1 LEGYK
6 LGVPFYIEVEIY
18 DFDAKSLG
26 ESERDLAKQ
35 SSEKSH
41 VLIAN
46 EGTRDLLQSGK
57 LPHKPMGTALFEVGQ
72 MLGSRGNMASKAL
85 QSGGVLYAHV
95 KSCRA
100 GGALGVMNLQL
111 QGLNLK
117 SLRIMG
123 RRSNPFFEL
132 CRKVDSPRGVV
143 W

>member
-1 LEGYK
+1 MEGYK
-6 LGVPFYIEVEIY
+6 FGVPFYIQVEIY

-35 SSEKSH
+35 SSDKSH

-46 EGTRDLLQSGK
+46 EGTRDLLRTGK
-57 LPHKPMGTALFEVGQ
+57 PPHKRMGTAFFEVGQ

-85 QSGGVLYAHV
+85 QSGGSVLYAQV
-95 KSCRA
+95 KSCRED
-100 GGALGVMNLQL
+100 GALMNLQL

-132 CRKVDSPRGVV
+132 CRKVDSPRGII